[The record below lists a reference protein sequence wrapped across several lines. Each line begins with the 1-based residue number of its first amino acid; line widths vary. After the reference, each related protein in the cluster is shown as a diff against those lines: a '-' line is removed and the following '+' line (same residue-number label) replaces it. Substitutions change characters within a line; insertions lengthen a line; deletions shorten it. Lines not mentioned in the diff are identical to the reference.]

1 MDNSLAEAV
10 RKKDLNSVLELL
22 KQNQN
27 VNLKDSLG
35 NTPLIL
41 AVKSENL
48 EMVRLL
54 LEHTSIDLEIKGEL
68 QRTAL
73 MWAISWSNLEVT
85 SLLLK
90 KGAKVNARGLIRM
103 TPLIYAM
110 NSDDPNLE
118 IVKLLIDYGA
128 NVNDADSNGETSLR
142 FAIEL
147 GWQEAVQLLVENG
160 APIEHPLAA
169 HHHSYQL
176 MGHLFLV
183 AFYGHFDILN
193 YLLTKGFDIDAK
205 DEKGRTLLMIASQG
219 NRKGHLE
226 CVKLLIELGANPKL
240 KDDED
245 KDAKTILKNLINTNK
260 ENNNDPNEINLAILD
275 LLSKVQ

>member
-90 KGAKVNARGLIRM
+90 KG
-103 TPLIYAM
+103 
-110 NSDDPNLE
+110 
-118 IVKLLIDYGA
+118 
-128 NVNDADSNGETSLR
+128 
-142 FAIEL
+142 
-147 GWQEAVQLLVENG
+147 
-160 APIEHPLAA
+160 
-169 HHHSYQL
+169 
-176 MGHLFLV
+176 
-183 AFYGHFDILN
+183 
-193 YLLTKGFDIDAK
+193 
-205 DEKGRTLLMIASQG
+205 
-219 NRKGHLE
+219 RK
-226 CVKLLIELGANPKL
+226 
-240 KDDED
+240 
-245 KDAKTILKNLINTNK
+245 
-260 ENNNDPNEINLAILD
+260 
-275 LLSKVQ
+275 

>member
-73 MWAISWSNLEVT
+73 MWAIT
-85 SLLLK
+85 
-90 KGAKVNARGLIRM
+90 
-103 TPLIYAM
+103 
-110 NSDDPNLE
+110 
-118 IVKLLIDYGA
+118 
-128 NVNDADSNGETSLR
+128 
-142 FAIEL
+142 
-147 GWQEAVQLLVENG
+147 
-160 APIEHPLAA
+160 
-169 HHHSYQL
+169 
-176 MGHLFLV
+176 
-183 AFYGHFDILN
+183 
-193 YLLTKGFDIDAK
+193 
-205 DEKGRTLLMIASQG
+205 
-219 NRKGHLE
+219 
-226 CVKLLIELGANPKL
+226 
-240 KDDED
+240 
-245 KDAKTILKNLINTNK
+245 
-260 ENNNDPNEINLAILD
+260 
-275 LLSKVQ
+275 